1 MPCTQPAGMIFKK
14 AFCLLLL
21 PAGLLFVACT
31 GKKKP
36 VIITPPGAGSSQ
48 QQFTTPPFSLP
59 VPDAEVVLTKE
70 INSTLSD
77 QGATIY
83 RLKCQSCHKKNEEKL
98 VGPGLQNIMQR
109 RSPGWLMSLLLY
121 TQEMLD
127 NDPESKKILELYK
140 VRMTN
145 PSLSRDEARA
155 VLEFLRTFNQ
165 MND

>member
-1 MPCTQPAGMIFKK
+1 MLCPQPAGMIYKRT
-14 AFCLLLL
+14 FCLLFFS
-21 PAGLLFVACT
+21 AGLLLVTAC
-31 GKKKP
+31 GEKKKS
-36 VIITPPGAGSSQ
+36 VIITPPGAGTGGSQ
-48 QQFTTPPFSLP
+48 QHFTTPPFSLP
-59 VPDAEVVLTKE
+59 VPDASVVLTKE

-77 QGATIY
+77 QGAAIY
-83 RLKCQSCHKKNEEKL
+83 RLKCQSCHKQNEEKL

-155 VLEFLRTFNQ
+155 VLEFLRTLN
-165 MND
+165 